1 LVDEDAQLQELI
13 LKAKGCPKR
22 SRKGG
27 MKVDFSRMRSVD
39 ANLVAFKVVG
49 DLQHLLGIILESYA
63 GFGRA
68 KLR

>member
-1 LVDEDAQLQELI
+1 
-13 LKAKGCPKR
+13 
-22 SRKGG
+22 